1 MKKFLMIGLSLIL
14 LASCS
19 NDKTHVINNND
30 RVALLEARAS
40 LNEANDGMLEA
51 RVSSLEFRMNDAESR
66 LDGLDSNLQSFMDQ
80 TAIDIA
86 DLRQAD
92 ADLADRLDTQAQAIA
107 IAYGQIAILHIKD
120 ALLDSKINAL
130 KSRVLALE
138 NEVQAARQGYPS
150 LDARLDAMQSNINTL
165 NTKVSSLQSNVAAL
179 NLAAA
184 LQTVADAYLQ
194 YQINALNA
202 RVNQN
207 DSNIASLISQMN
219 SVTSTI
225 NSFSSIYLTQADAQ
239 NYVTQIQNQISATNI
254 IASAAVT
261 QSQLAAAIAAIQ
273 LLPGPQGAQGP
284 AGING
289 TNGTNGTNGSAG
301 QNGTNGV
308 NGSTAG
314 MSAVKLCAADNATH
328 PEYGFVVGDSIY
340 AVYYG
345 VVNGT
350 LSAFLA
356 KLNAGSYVTT
366 NDNTPCA
373 FTVSYSGG
381 NSYLDGVQVNPVI
394 APVVVASQLTYVSQQ
409 NRQNGANNNA
419 SINVTFKN
427 SGSTTL
433 TRFKVTVAGLGSSAI
448 RSGSSLTGPYGNVE
462 ASTASTITFLVTS
475 SGGIAPNANVS
486 FTILIDSLTGSQNL
500 SFTAEAL

>member
-1 MKKFLMIGLSLIL
+1 MKKFLITALSLFM

-19 NDKTHVINNND
+19 NDKTHVINNNE
-30 RVALLEARAS
+30 RVSLLEARVA

-51 RVSSLEFRMNDAESR
+51 RVSSLEIRMNDAESR
-66 LDGLDSNLQSFMDQ
+66 LDGLDTSLQSFMDQ
-80 TAIDIA
+80 TNSDIA
-86 DLRQAD
+86 DLRQTD
-92 ADLADRLDTQAQAIA
+92 SDLADRLDNQAQAIA
-107 IAYGQIAILHIKD
+107 FAFGQIALLHAKD
-120 ALLDSKINAL
+120 AILSSKIDSL

-138 NEVQAARQGYPS
+138 NEVQNARQGYPS
-150 LDARLDAMQSNINTL
+150 LDARLDSMQSNISLL

-179 NLAAA
+179 NMAAA
-184 LQTVADAYLQ
+184 LQMVVDAHLQ

-202 RVNQN
+202 RVDQN
-207 DSNIASLISQMN
+207 SSNISSLISQMN
-219 SVTSTI
+219 SVTNTI

-239 NYVTQIQNQISATNI
+239 AYVTQLQNQIAATNV
-254 IASAAVT
+254 IATSAVT
-261 QSQLAAAIAAIQ
+261 QAQLQAAIAAIQ

-289 TNGTNGTNGSAG
+289 TNGTNGTNGL
-301 QNGTNGV
+301 NGTNGV

-345 VVNGT
+345 VVGGT

-366 NDNTPCA
+366 NDNTPCG
-373 FTVSYSGG
+373 FTVSYSNG
-381 NSYLDGVQVNPVI
+381 NSYIDGVQVNPVVT
-394 APVVVASQLTYVSQQ
+394 PVVVASQLTYVSQQ
-409 NRQNGANNNA
+409 SRQNGGNNNA

-427 SGSTTL
+427 NGSTTL
-433 TRFKVTVAGLGSSAI
+433 TKFKVTVAGLGSSAI
-448 RSGSSLTGPYGNVE
+448 RAGSSLTGPYGNVE
-462 ASTASTITFLVTS
+462 SYTASTITYLITS
-475 SGGIAPNANVS
+475 SGGLAPNANVS